1 MTLAQ
6 PPLST
11 SAADDTPQYAQD
23 ERQKLE
29 VALEGAS
36 EDFEKA
42 SGIVLVKQQ
51 QLEDAK
57 ERLGVAK
64 VKVLALTDNQEQIS
78 QHNAGNGH
86 NSLTVS
92 TGCYYNKRVLDQQ
105 IKEACQEDEG
115 ASGSSQSIDD
125 YSSELDKMTQRV
137 GDPKNTPNR
146 EIP

>member
-1 MTLAQ
+1 
-6 PPLST
+6 
-11 SAADDTPQYAQD
+11 
-23 ERQKLE
+23 
-29 VALEGAS
+29 S

-42 SGIVLVKQQ
+42 SGIVLDKQQ

-57 ERLGVAK
+57 ELLDMAK

-146 EIP
+146 KLRKHLGDPPQNPEVVKVSMQVYCAYLKELRNNLGE